1 MKPCKIED
9 DGTPVFTTLQIEN
22 FGLPDYYGYHVYL
35 VIEQRDSQIFYT
47 DFQMEQELE
56 IKKIH
61 RYDRY
66 ERFKNT
72 LLQLMG
78 ERGKVPNY
86 ILEYVDNE
94 LTDYKTDLWNK
105 IREILKK
112 LGKRIYYNRIP
123 CIIRYCTKQRICS
136 FTYTQYINILDQF
149 KIFSW
154 KFDQQKEL
162 LNRKYFPNM
171 RYVALKLIQ
180 LNNVQLNYQAP
191 FTRTKRIGQEL
202 DIIWNI
208 LND

>member
-35 VIEQRDSQIFYT
+35 VIEQRDSQIFCT

-66 ERFKNT
+66 ERFKN
-72 LLQLMG
+72 
-78 ERGKVPNY
+78 
-86 ILEYVDNE
+86 
-94 LTDYKTDLWNK
+94 
-105 IREILKK
+105 
-112 LGKRIYYNRIP
+112 
-123 CIIRYCTKQRICS
+123 
-136 FTYTQYINILDQF
+136 ILDQI

-154 KFDQQKEL
+154 KFDQQKES

-208 LND
+208 LN